1 MDVDAGH
8 ENLVTLHV
16 AFHTKFSK
24 VLILSLRDNVLDMLN
39 WMYFIQLQIIV
50 IPLKKL
56 EEMKF
61 CHLALLT
68 FDLKCS
74 LKDVYLNCVSLSLA
88 FR

>member
-68 FDLKCS
+68 FDLKCI
-74 LKDVYLNCVSLSLA
+74 LKYVYLNCMSLSLA